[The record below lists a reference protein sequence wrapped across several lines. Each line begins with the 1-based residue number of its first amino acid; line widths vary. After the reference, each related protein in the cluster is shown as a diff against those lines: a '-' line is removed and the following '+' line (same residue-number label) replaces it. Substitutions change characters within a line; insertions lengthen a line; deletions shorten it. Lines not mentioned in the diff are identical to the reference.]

1 MDPITIAALANAGF
15 KILGGIGANK
25 DAKMNNEIQT
35 LANQAN
41 IEAGK
46 SSVMGKYVSV
56 FEEQSKR
63 MGTQKNLLGNVDK
76 ASTMYQ
82 NTLTEHEKSF
92 LKTENNLKKDL
103 RAIERQ
109 GAMNNLQIGMNTQN
123 TVNKNNLSITSG
135 LTDAFIY
142 SNYGGKK

>member
-25 DAKMNNEIQT
+25 DAKINNEIQT
-35 LANQAN
+35 LTNQAN
-41 IEAGK
+41 IEANK
-46 SSVMGKYVSV
+46 SSIMGKYSSI
-56 FEEQSKR
+56 FEEQSNR
-63 MGTQKNLLGNVDK
+63 MGTQKALLGNVDK

-82 NTLTEHEKSF
+82 GALTEHERAF

-103 RAIERQ
+103 KAIERQ

-123 TVNKNNLSITSG
+123 IINKNNLKITSG
-135 LTDAFIY
+135 LTDAFIFY
-142 SNYGGKK
+142 NYGGKK

>member
-25 DAKMNNEIQT
+25 DAKINHEIQT
-35 LANQAN
+35 LTNQAN
-41 IEAGK
+41 IEASK
-46 SSVMGKYVSV
+46 SSVMGKYTSV

-76 ASTMYQ
+76 ASTIYQ

-103 RAIERQ
+103 KAIERQ
-109 GAMNNLQIGMNTQN
+109 GAMTGLQIGMNTQN
-123 TVNKNNLSITSG
+123 TINKNNLSITSG
-135 LTDAFIY
+135 MTDAFIY
-142 SNYGGKK
+142 SSYGGKK

>member
-1 MDPITIAALANAGF
+1 MDPITIAALASAGF

-25 DAKMNNEIQT
+25 DAKINNEIQT
-35 LANQAN
+35 LTNKAN

-109 GAMNNLQIGMNTQN
+109 GTMTGLQIGMNTQN
-123 TVNKNNLSITSG
+123 TINKNNLSITSG
-135 LTDAFIY
+135 ITDAFIY
-142 SNYGGKK
+142 SKFGGTK

>member
-25 DAKMNNEIQT
+25 DAKINNEIQT
-35 LANQAN
+35 LTNQAN

-46 SSVMGKYVSV
+46 SSVMGKYASI

-109 GAMNNLQIGMNTQN
+109 GAMTGLQIGMNTQN
-123 TVNKNNLSITSG
+123 IINKNNLSITSG
-135 LTDAFIY
+135 ITDAFIY
-142 SNYGGKK
+142 SKIGGTK